1 MLSRIGRTLVVA
13 VLAFLLGLAVYWGFD
28 QDRRTETTSS
38 TLLLERVRNVL
49 KLVTVEGDVSELY
62 HSDQAREVTLYLP
75 LPARFSFRKQASVEV
90 RGTVLVGYNLEQLR
104 LDVDEANKV
113 VSLRGMPAPE
123 ILAIDHE
130 LIYRDLNESWFNSFT
145 VEDYSDLNRKAKE
158 KLREKALK
166 SKLLEA
172 ARERGD
178 GVLETVAYLVEGAG
192 YTLVTE
198 GQPEIAPGE

>member
-1 MLSRIGRTLVVA
+1 MA
-13 VLAFLLGLAVYWGFD
+13 VLAFFLGGAVFWGFS
-28 QDRRTETTSS
+28 QDRNTEKESS
-38 TLLLERVRNVL
+38 TVLLERVRNVL
-49 KLVTVEGDVSELY
+49 KLVTVEGDVNELY

-90 RGTVLVGYNLEQLR
+90 RGTVLVGYDLEQLQ
-104 LDVDEANKV
+104 LTVDETQRLVYLKD
-113 VSLRGMPAPE
+113 LPDPE

-145 VEDYSDLNRKAKE
+145 AEDYSELNQKAKE
-158 KLREKALK
+158 KLREKALE

-172 ARERGD
+172 AREQGD

-192 YTLVTE
+192 YELVLE
-198 GQPEIAPGE
+198 GQKPLPKTE

>member
-1 MLSRIGRTLVVA
+1 MFSRIGMVLIVA
-13 VLAFLLGLAVYWGFD
+13 VLAFFLGGAVFWGFN
-28 QDRRTETTSS
+28 QDRRTEKESTTV
-38 TLLLERVRNVL
+38 LLERVRNVL

-90 RGTVLVGYNLEQLR
+90 RGTVLVGYDLEQLQ
-104 LDVDEANKV
+104 LSVDETEKKV
-113 VSLRGMPAPE
+113 YLKDLPEPA

-145 VEDYSDLNRKAKE
+145 VEDYSELNQKAKE
-158 KLREKALK
+158 KLREKALE

-172 ARERGD
+172 AREQGD
-178 GVLETVAYLVEGAG
+178 GVLETVAYLVGGAG
-192 YTLVTE
+192 YELVLE
-198 GQPEIAPGE
+198 GQVAPSGKE